1 MEVSPG
7 RITRLRHLN
16 GVAAPATS
24 CRTFLKA
31 AQHQRFNGIGVQIEN
46 LDGVAVGVRNVQLV
60 PAADIP
66 RALQS
71 RLRARTAA

>member
-1 MEVSPG
+1 
-7 RITRLRHLN
+7 
-16 GVAAPATS
+16 
-24 CRTFLKA
+24 
-31 AQHQRFNGIGVQIEN
+31 
-46 LDGVAVGVRNVQLV
+46 VAVGVRNVQLV